1 MKMSRSWEDVE
12 KELFTPEEI
21 QESEF
26 KARFLDTILKS
37 YDNSDL
43 KISRERL
50 AEITIEFLEHLKIK
64 EPAFV

>member
-37 YDNSDL
+37 YDNMDV
-43 KISRERL
+43 KISKERL
-50 AEITIEFLEHLKIK
+50 AEITIEFLEHLNIK
-64 EPAFV
+64 EPAFA